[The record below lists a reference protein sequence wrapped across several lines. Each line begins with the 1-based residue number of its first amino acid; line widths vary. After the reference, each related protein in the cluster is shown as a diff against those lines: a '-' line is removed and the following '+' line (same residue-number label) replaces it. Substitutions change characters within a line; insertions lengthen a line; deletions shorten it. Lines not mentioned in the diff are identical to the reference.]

1 MKKAGF
7 RLKAGGRFDCLGS
20 SGVQIPFIRMRP
32 CRRACGDMFEPVRSL
47 RVVLGVPPFSLHRLL
62 VVRKRKIALAS
73 GRVSVACRLVADKQ
87 VRLHSLGKRQVF
99 LAVAVNRDRNGRR
112 QQTIRQRFIKRIL
125 DLLISCSIF
134 LHDMIFK
141 PE

>member
-1 MKKAGF
+1 MGLSREMRRTLRPPAGCGKGETA
-7 RLKAGGRFDCLGS
+7 LAVECDSVVLPL
-20 SGVQIPFIRMRP
+20 SGWDWDMGASAVYTDASVRTRP
-32 CRRACGDMFEPVRSL
+32 CRRAFAD
-47 RVVLGVPPFSLHRLL
+47 
-62 VVRKRKIALAS
+62 
-73 GRVSVACRLVADKQ
+73 VSVQA
-87 VRLHSLGKRQVF
+87 RLHPSGKRQVF

-112 QQTIRQRFIKRIL
+112 QQTIGQRFIKRIL